1 MIMTAKIR
9 HYVHYVQNIGVD
21 SGVGVG
27 VGVGMG
33 GGDYNQGRL

>member
-21 SGVGVG
+21 SGVG
-27 VGVGMG
+27 G
-33 GGDYNQGRL
+33 GEPG